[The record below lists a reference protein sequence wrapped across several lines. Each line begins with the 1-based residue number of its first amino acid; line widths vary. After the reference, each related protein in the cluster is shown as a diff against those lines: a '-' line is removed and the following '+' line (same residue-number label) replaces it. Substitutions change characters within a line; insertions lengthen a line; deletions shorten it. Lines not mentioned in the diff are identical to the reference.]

1 MMDQQAEFSAEQFL
15 ALQEELSRFLDESC
29 SSYALDSDADREEV
43 ASRVAHWM
51 VRQQVVEA
59 SPEKLLPK
67 AKYKLGFNVVDEIT
81 GERIVQL
88 ILDRGS
94 QMTDG
99 DFMQMQNF
107 FWCTIGRAIRDN
119 PEIIN
124 TLRAGGIDVDTDPG
138 TAGGQ
143 LSPD

>member
-1 MMDQQAEFSAEQFL
+1 MTDQQAEFSAEQFL
-15 ALQEELSRFLDESC
+15 ELQTELSRFLDETC
-29 SSYALDSDADREEV
+29 ASYALDNDADREEV

-59 SPEKLLPK
+59 TPEMFLPK
-67 AKYKLGFNVVDEIT
+67 AKYKLGFNVVDEVT
-81 GERIVQL
+81 GERIIQL
-88 ILDRGS
+88 VLDRGN

-99 DFMQMQNF
+99 DFLQMQNF
-107 FWCTIGRAIRDN
+107 FWCTVGRAIRDN

-143 LSPD
+143 LSPA